1 MAHTPAPNRNLGG
14 FGIGR
19 NVRERHVTS
28 ASNESDSKTGDAET
42 RSFLRYSD
50 VQSLESVMT
59 RFYAS
64 NVDSVPGSTGDGHDD
79 PSGNDDF

>member
-1 MAHTPAPNRNLGG
+1 MIYTPDRNLGG
-14 FGIGR
+14 LGIVR

-28 ASNESDSKTGDAET
+28 ASIESDSKIGDAET
-42 RSFLRYSD
+42 MSFLRYSD
-50 VQSLESVMT
+50 VRGLESVMA

-79 PSGNDDF
+79 PSGNDEF